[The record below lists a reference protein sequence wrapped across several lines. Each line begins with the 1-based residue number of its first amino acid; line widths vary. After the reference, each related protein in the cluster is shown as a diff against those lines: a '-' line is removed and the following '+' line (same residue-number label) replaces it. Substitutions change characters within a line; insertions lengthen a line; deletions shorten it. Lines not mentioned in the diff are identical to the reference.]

1 MGFKY
6 LLKDGI
12 VVVAAVGLFGC
23 GGDPVGPQWSG
34 EIQALITDIPAPGSA
49 FTGTMSANASVSVST
64 DSTTWVEL
72 GSASAVSVVLQ
83 SATDTTNVYGAKI
96 ITGDEY
102 SYVRLSLSNA
112 VVLVN
117 SGSTFGNVTLV
128 GDRNIILG
136 GADSALVV
144 DLMVAPF
151 VVNDS
156 TPAVLEFD
164 LNSQAYINRAA
175 LLAGVVDDA
184 TGVGAVVVVVN

>member
-23 GGDPVGPQWSG
+23 GGDPVGPQGSG
-34 EIQALITDIPAPGSA
+34 EIQALITDIPAAGSA